1 MDGITTSRNRFL
13 GKLEMTNMERRDFI
27 KISGAGALALGAAA
41 AGCAPKKTASASAEE
56 GPEQMVYRENEAN
69 GDKVSLLGFGCMR
82 WPMID
87 EDGQRVIDQEAV
99 NEMVDYAIEHGINYF
114 DTSPAYLMGQ
124 SEKAAGIALSRH
136 PRDKYYIATKLSNFN
151 NATPEASIQM
161 YRDSFEQLKTDY
173 FDYYLLHAIG
183 SGGVAAFEQRYV
195 QNGMMDFLIKEKEA
209 GRIRNLG
216 FSFHGAPGEFDE
228 LIGLHDSGKYHWD
241 FVQIE
246 MNFVDWN
253 HADGRRNANASYL
266 YEELDKRGIP
276 IVIMEPLLGGR
287 LANVPDAIAT
297 QMKEREPDKSVASWA
312 FRFCGTKPRVMCTLS
327 GMTNMDPLL
336 DNVKTFTHFKPLTEE
351 ELDFLE
357 RMATQMMEYPTVN
370 CTDCKYCMPCPWGI
384 DIPGIFK
391 HYNTSVTE
399 GRYPQSQE
407 QKDYRKLK
415 KAYLVSYDRA
425 IPTLRQ
431 AEHCI
436 HCGECLSHCP
446 QSIQIPRE
454 LQRINRY
461 IEKLKQD
468 TL

>member
-1 MDGITTSRNRFL
+1 
-13 GKLEMTNMERRDFI
+13 MERRDFI
-27 KISGAGALALGAAA
+27 KITGAGALTLGAAA
-41 AGCAPKKTASASAEE
+41 VGCAPKKKTATTSAEE
-56 GPEQMVYRENEAN
+56 GPEQMVYRENPVN
-69 GDKVSLLGFGCMR
+69 GDQVSLLGFGCMR
-82 WPMID
+82 WPMI
-87 EDGQRVIDQEAV
+87 EKDGARVIDQEAV
-99 NEMVDYAIEHGINYF
+99 NEMVDYALEHGINYF

-136 PRDKYYIATKLSNFN
+136 PRDSYYIATKLSNFN

-161 YRDSFEQLKTDY
+161 YKDSFEQLKTDY

-195 QNGMMDFLIKEKEA
+195 QNGMMDFLVKEKEA

-228 LIGLHDSGKYHWD
+228 LIGLHDNGTYHWD

-297 QMKEREPDKSVASWA
+297 QMKEREPDKSIASWA
-312 FRFCGTKPRVMCTLS
+312 FRFCGTQPRVLCTLS

-399 GRYPQSQE
+399 GRYPQTQE

-415 KAYLVSYDRA
+415 RAYLVSYDRA

-431 AEHCI
+431 ADHCI

-446 QSIQIPRE
+446 QSIPIPRE

-461 IEKLKQD
+461 VEKLKQD

>member
-1 MDGITTSRNRFL
+1 
-13 GKLEMTNMERRDFI
+13 MERRDFI
-27 KISGAGALALGAAA
+27 KITGAGALALGATAV
-41 AGCAPKKTASASAEE
+41 GCAPKKKTAAPAEE
-56 GPEQMVYRENEAN
+56 GPEQMVYRENPAN
-69 GDKVSLLGFGCMR
+69 GDKVSLIGFGCMR
-82 WPMID
+82 WPMVD
-87 EDGQRVIDQEAV
+87 KDGKRVIDQDAV
-99 NEMVDYAIEHGINYF
+99 NEMVDYALAHGINYF

-136 PRDKYYIATKLSNFN
+136 PRDSYYIATKLSNFSN
-151 NATPEASIQM
+151 QTPEASIQM

-195 QNGMMDFLIKEKEA
+195 QNGMMDFLVKEKEA

-228 LIGLHDSGKYHWD
+228 LIALHDNGTYHWD

-287 LANVPDAIAT
+287 LANVPENIAA
-297 QMKEREPDKSVASWA
+297 QMKEREPDKSIASWA
-312 FRFCGTKPRVMCTLS
+312 FRFCGTHPRVLCALS

-336 DNVKTFTHFKPLTEE
+336 DNVKTFTHFKPLTDE
-351 ELDFLE
+351 ELEFLE

-399 GRYPQSQE
+399 GRYPQTQE

-415 KAYLVSYDRA
+415 RTYLVSYDRA
-425 IPTLRQ
+425 IPTIRQ

-436 HCGECLSHCP
+436 NCGECLSHCP
-446 QSIQIPRE
+446 QSIPIPQQLR
-454 LQRINRY
+454 RINRY
-461 IEKLKQD
+461 IEQLKQD

>member
-1 MDGITTSRNRFL
+1 
-13 GKLEMTNMERRDFI
+13 MERRDFI
-27 KISGAGALALGAAA
+27 KITGAGALTLGATAV
-41 AGCAPKKTASASAEE
+41 GCAPKKTAVASSEE
-56 GPEQMVYRENEAN
+56 GPGQMVYRENPAN

-82 WPMID
+82 WPMV
-87 EDGQRVIDQEAV
+87 EKDGQRVIDQEAV
-99 NEMVDYAIEHGINYF
+99 NEMVDYAIEHGVNYF

-124 SEKAAGIALSRH
+124 SELAAGIALSRH
-136 PRDKYYIATKLSNFN
+136 PRDSYYIATKLSNFGD
-151 NATPEASIQM
+151 ASPKASLQM
-161 YRDSFEQLKTDY
+161 YKDSFEQLRTDY
-173 FDYYLLHAIG
+173 FDYYLLHSIG
-183 SGGVAAFEQRYV
+183 RGGVAAFRQRYV
-195 QNGMMDFLIKEKEA
+195 ENGMIDFLVKEREA

-216 FSFHGAPGEFDE
+216 FSFHGKAEEFDS
-228 LIGLHDSGKYHWD
+228 LIALHDNGEIHWD

-246 MNFVDWN
+246 MNFVDWT
-253 HADGRRNANASYL
+253 HADGVRNANAEYL
-266 YEELDKRGIP
+266 YAELDKRGIP

-287 LANVPDAIAT
+287 LANVPDAIAQ

-312 FRFCGTKPRVMCTLS
+312 FRFCGTYPRILCALS

-336 DNVKTFTHFKPLTEE
+336 DNIKTFTHFQPLTDE
-351 ELDFLE
+351 ELEFLE
-357 RMATQMMEYPTVN
+357 RMATQMMEYPIVN

-399 GRYPQSQE
+399 GRYPQTQE

-436 HCGECLSHCP
+436 GCKECLSHCP
-446 QSIQIPRE
+446 QSIPIPRE
-454 LQRINRY
+454 LRRINRY

>member
-1 MDGITTSRNRFL
+1 
-13 GKLEMTNMERRDFI
+13 MERRDFI
-27 KISGAGALALGAAA
+27 KISSAGALALGAAA
-41 AGCAPKKTASASAEE
+41 VGCTPKKTAAPAEE
-56 GPEQMVYRENEAN
+56 GPEEMVYRENPVN

-82 WPMID
+82 WPMV
-87 EDGQRVIDQEAV
+87 EKDGKRVIDQEAV
-99 NEMVDYAIEHGINYF
+99 NEMVDYALEHGINYF

-124 SEKAAGIALSRH
+124 SEMAAGIALSRH
-136 PRDKYYIATKLSNFN
+136 PRDSYYIATKLSNFN
-151 NATPEASIQM
+151 NQTPEASIQM

-183 SGGVAAFEQRYV
+183 SGGVEAFRQRYV
-195 QNGMMDFLIKEKEA
+195 QNGMMEFLTKEREA

-216 FSFHGAPGEFDE
+216 FSFHGSPSEFDS
-228 LIGLHDSGKYHWD
+228 LIGLHDSGEYHWD

-253 HADGRRNANASYL
+253 HADGKRNANASYL

-312 FRFCGTKPRVMCTLS
+312 FRFCGTHPRVLCTLS

-336 DNVKTFTHFKPLTEE
+336 DNVKTFTHFKPLTDE

-399 GRYPQSQE
+399 GRYPQTKE
-407 QKDYRKLK
+407 QKDYQKLK
-415 KAYLVSYDRA
+415 RAYLVSYNRA

-446 QSIQIPRE
+446 QSIPIPRE

>member
-1 MDGITTSRNRFL
+1 M
-13 GKLEMTNMERRDFI
+13 KRRDFI
-27 KISGAGALALGAAA
+27 KISGAGALTLGAVAV
-41 AGCAPKKTASASAEE
+41 GCAPKKTASSSPADE
-56 GPEQMVYRENEAN
+56 GPEQMVYRENPVS
-69 GDKVSLLGFGCMR
+69 GDKVSLIGFGCMR
-82 WPMID
+82 WPMI
-87 EDGQRVIDQEAV
+87 ENDGKRVIDQDAV
-99 NEMVDYAIEHGINYF
+99 NEMVDYALEHGINYF

-136 PRDKYYIATKLSNFN
+136 PRNSYYIATKLSNFN

-161 YRDSFEQLKTDY
+161 YKDSFEQLKTDY

-195 QNGMMDFLIKEKEA
+195 QNGMMEFLVKEKEA

-228 LIGLHDSGKYHWD
+228 LISLHDSGRYHWD

-287 LANVPDAIAT
+287 LANVPDAIAK

-312 FRFCGTKPRVMCTLS
+312 FRFCGTHPRVLCTLS

-399 GRYPQSQE
+399 GRYPQTKEQE
-407 QKDYRKLK
+407 DYQKLK
-415 KAYLVSYDRA
+415 RAYLVSYDRA

-446 QSIQIPRE
+446 QSIPIPRE